1 MTHEMIT
8 ILGLLIVVIALFISE
23 RLPVDVVALIALV
36 AVLVLGLVPPEA
48 ALSGFASQ
56 ATITVAA
63 MFVLSAGLSNSG
75 ALHGLSK
82 LFARLRSPLWFTL
95 AVMATLAPLS
105 AFVNNTAAMA
115 VFLPVVLGV
124 AARNR
129 FSASKVLIPMS
140 YAAQMGGVCT
150 LIGTSTNLLVNSV
163 ARDLGHP
170 GFSMFDF
177 LGLGL
182 CTMAIGFAYVL
193 LVGRHLLP
201 EHRQAELT
209 ETYELGKYITE
220 LRVMP
225 ESPLIGQTVAGAKLF
240 EQYRTY
246 VMELIRG
253 DEHAW
258 SPRAQS
264 LQEGDVLLVRGEW
277 GRILE
282 LREEA
287 KLALQPEFV
296 LRDAQLNEAERILTE
311 AMVAPG
317 SRFVGHTLSELD
329 FHWHYNATVLAVHRR
344 GQIVRS
350 RLSDIQLHVGDVL
363 LMHSAAS
370 DMAYLR
376 RNQNLIV
383 LGEREESI
391 EARRAWPALAIMT
404 GVILTASLGWLPIV
418 SAALLGCVAMLLAGC
433 LDTEEAYQSIDWKVI
448 LLLAGVLPLGLALQ
462 SSGSAAWIVDSTL
475 GRLDDFGPIVALGV
489 IYLLTAVLTE
499 AMSNNATAV
508 LMAPLAFATAAQLEV
523 SPTPFLVAVAF
534 AASTSFATP
543 VGYQTNT
550 MIYSVGGYRFADF
563 VRIGAPLNLVFLIAA
578 TLLIPQFF
586 PFR

>member
-1 MTHEMIT
+1 MTSDMLM

-63 MFVLSAGLSNSG
+63 MFVLSAGLSRSG

-82 LFARLRSPLWFTL
+82 LFARLRSPAWFTL

-124 AARNR
+124 AARNK

-150 LIGTSTNLLVNSV
+150 LIGTSTNLLVHAI

-170 GFSMFDF
+170 GFAMFDF

-182 CTMAIGFAYVL
+182 CTMAVGFAYVL
-193 LVGRHLLP
+193 LFGRHLLP

-209 ETYELGKYITE
+209 QTYELGKYITE

-225 ESPLIGQTVAGAKLF
+225 QSPLIGQTVAGVKLF
-240 EQYRTY
+240 EQYGTF

-253 DEHAW
+253 DDHVW

-296 LRDAQLNEAERILTE
+296 LRDA
-311 AMVAPG
+311 
-317 SRFVGHTLSELD
+317 
-329 FHWHYNATVLAVHRR
+329 
-344 GQIVRS
+344 
-350 RLSDIQLHVGDVL
+350 
-363 LMHSAAS
+363 
-370 DMAYLR
+370 
-376 RNQNLIV
+376 
-383 LGEREESI
+383 
-391 EARRAWPALAIMT
+391 
-404 GVILTASLGWLPIV
+404 
-418 SAALLGCVAMLLAGC
+418 
-433 LDTEEAYQSIDWKVI
+433 
-448 LLLAGVLPLGLALQ
+448 
-462 SSGSAAWIVDSTL
+462 
-475 GRLDDFGPIVALGV
+475 
-489 IYLLTAVLTE
+489 
-499 AMSNNATAV
+499 
-508 LMAPLAFATAAQLEV
+508 
-523 SPTPFLVAVAF
+523 
-534 AASTSFATP
+534 
-543 VGYQTNT
+543 
-550 MIYSVGGYRFADF
+550 
-563 VRIGAPLNLVFLIAA
+563 
-578 TLLIPQFF
+578 
-586 PFR
+586 

>member
-1 MTHEMIT
+1 MTSDMLM

-63 MFVLSAGLSNSG
+63 MFVLSAGLSRSG

-82 LFARLRSPLWFTL
+82 LFARLRSPAWFTL

-124 AARNR
+124 AARNK

-150 LIGTSTNLLVNSV
+150 LIGTSTNLLVHAI

-170 GFSMFDF
+170 GFAMFDF

-182 CTMAIGFAYVL
+182 CTMAVGFAYVL
-193 LVGRHLLP
+193 LFGRHLLP

-209 ETYELGKYITE
+209 QTYELGKYITE

-225 ESPLIGQTVAGAKLF
+225 QSPLIGQTVAGAKLF
-240 EQYRTY
+240 EQYGTF

-253 DEHAW
+253 DDHVW

-296 LRDAQLNEAERILTE
+296 LRDAQLNEADKVLAE

-317 SRFVGHTLSELD
+317 SRFIGHTLSELD

-344 GQIVRS
+344 GQIVRA

-363 LMHSAAS
+363 LMHGGAG

-391 EARRAWPALAIMT
+391 EGRRAWPALAIMAA
-404 GVILTASLGWLPIV
+404 VILTASFGWLPVV
-418 SAALLGCVAMLLAGC
+418 SAALLGCVAMLLTGC
-433 LDTEEAYQSIDWKVI
+433 LDTEEAYEAIDWKVI

-475 GRLDDFGPIVALGV
+475 GRLDDFGPVVALGV

-508 LMAPLAFATAAQLEV
+508 LMAPLAFATASQLGA

-550 MIYSVGGYRFADF
+550 MIYSIGGYRFADF
-563 VRIGAPLNLVFLIAA
+563 VRVGAPLNLVFLVTA

-586 PFR
+586 PF